1 MDKDNVLRQVFATIA
16 TTNSGDPKKGAGVC
30 VLDGMEYDICH
41 TCVLQIDPLD
51 CYKDAKDG
59 EMMDFDEI
67 PPLRLSDPT
76 RVKPEILLDA
86 DSVPLDKA
94 QAGLLLQ
101 PDTYMIP
108 ALKQLPKAPAGLW
121 LVSAYNAGGYGSY
134 VLKACVK
141 AEKVPNMA
149 AMKILA
155 YSVTPEL
162 AGVVEEYGVDIM
174 ELNPCIRQ
182 TRLQMQPVL
191 VLTGETGLLYTPL
204 RRRSDSDSIRVVSMP
219 ELGINVYGDAWSD
232 ETQAYRKLIVKK
244 ELVMKGMLGN
254 PLAAK
259 KPDAIKPVVKPEE
272 EKAEPAE
279 VEQAD
284 GSQPEVAAAVAAQ
297 VDASVKPAED
307 GVTEAEEAVQAE
319 AEAEPAAEE
328 AAAAE
333 TAEEQAEPEAKPAQ
347 AKEEKPKAQRTQK
360 PVQKGGVGAIDLKR
374 ALEIL
379 NTTVASITPPEYEK
393 ALNALRMLRDIQIAA
408 ARLETNIALAIA
420 EPSQKAMQAVAE
432 FQKMLGGK

>member
-16 TTNSGDPKKGAGVC
+16 TTNSGEPKKGAGVC
-30 VLDGMEYDICH
+30 IMGGMEYDICH

-86 DSVPLDKA
+86 DSVPLGKA
-94 QAGLLLQ
+94 QAELLLQ
-101 PDTYMIP
+101 ADMYMIP
-108 ALKQLPKAPAGLW
+108 ALKQLPKAPTGFW
-121 LVSAYNAGGYGSY
+121 LVSAYNAGGYGAY
-134 VLKACVK
+134 VLKDCVK
-141 AEKVPNMA
+141 AEKVPNMEQ
-149 AMKILA
+149 MKILA

-162 AGVVEEYGVDIM
+162 AGVLEECGADIM

-182 TRLQMQPVL
+182 TRLQLQPVL

-259 KPDAIKPVVKPEE
+259 KQDAIKPVAKPAEE
-272 EKAEPAE
+272 AEPAE

-297 VDASVKPAED
+297 VDASVKPADD
-307 GVTEAEEAVQAE
+307 GVTEAEEQALSADPAEE
-319 AEAEPAAEE
+319 AEATEGAPAEE
-328 AAAAE
+328 KAEAPAEAA
-333 TAEEQAEPEAKPAQ
+333 P
-347 AKEEKPKAQRTQK
+347 AKEEKPKMQRTQK

-379 NTTVASITPPEYEK
+379 STTVAAIAPAEYEK
-393 ALNALRMLRDIQIAA
+393 ALNAIRMLRDIQIAA
-408 ARLETNIALAIA
+408 ARLETNIALGIA